1 MIGFWSGERPEI
13 AENFKK
19 IITNGKNIQ
28 KTPFFGATHLSSC
41 PAGTITNY
49 IYYINVY
56 HFAIWMHENNSNAE
70 FIVTILHREN
80 LLLRYG
86 IIFPC
91 RYGNILQYMRY

>member
-19 IITNGKNIQ
+19 IFTNGKNIQ
-28 KTPFFGATHLSSC
+28 KSLLFLAQPIYRVAQPVPSLIH
-41 PAGTITNY
+41 

-70 FIVTILHREN
+70 FIVTNLHREN

-86 IIFPC
+86 IIFHVDMEI
-91 RYGNILQYMRY
+91 YYTT